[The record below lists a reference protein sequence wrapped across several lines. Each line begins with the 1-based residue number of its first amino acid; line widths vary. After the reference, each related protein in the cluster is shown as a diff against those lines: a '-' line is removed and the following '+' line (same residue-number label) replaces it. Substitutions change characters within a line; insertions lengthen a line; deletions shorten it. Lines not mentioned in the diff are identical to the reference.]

1 MPHDGR
7 KSANDKLLMALA
19 CGATVEAAAQSAG
32 VSRSTAHR
40 RLKDP
45 AFCRRLRQVRGELT
59 QRTAGMLSGAGGE
72 AVKTLLRLMR
82 EVAPP
87 AVQLGAARATIEL
100 GMRMR
105 EVGELEERVADLEQR
120 LEGKPPLRLTGRPES

>member
-19 CGATVEAAAQSAG
+19 CGATVEAAARGAG
-32 VSRSTAHR
+32 VSRRTAHR

-45 AFCRRLRQVRGELT
+45 EFSRRLRQTRTELT

-72 AVKTLLRLMR
+72 AVKTLLTLMR
-82 EVAPP
+82 DPTPP
-87 AVQLGAARATIEL
+87 AVRLGSARAVLEL
-100 GMRMR
+100 GIKVR
-105 EVGELEERVADLEQR
+105 ESAELEERVADLEER
-120 LEGKPPLRLTGRPES
+120 LGGPRRVRLHRGPES

>member
-7 KSANDKLLMALA
+7 KTANDKLLMALA

-40 RLKDP
+40 RLKDT
-45 AFCRRLRQVRGELT
+45 AFCRRPRQSRSELA
-59 QRTAGMLSGAGGE
+59 QRIAGMLSAGGE

-100 GMRMR
+100 GMRLR
-105 EVGELEERVADLEQR
+105 EVGELEERVADLE
-120 LEGKPPLRLTGRPES
+120 